1 VTDENWPSVKLR
13 LEHQEARVRNRYIR
27 SYICI
32 AFVLMSALSM
42 LAQSDRVEVQRRD
55 GLQQQV
61 SDGSQP
67 ILTATLGESPAI
79 SEAGS
84 ESELPDSPS
93 AAKADAPAAT
103 PAPTPAAAPAVK
115 SGFHGAPPA
124 GLGGPL
130 EADSSVADRNYLM
143 LTGGMFGASIAN
155 AELTIRCLEVH
166 ASCNDVPSSL
176 NSRLALYGIGIP
188 ADIGVAYLSYYMKK
202 KHSHIWY
209 VPSAVVTGANI
220 FLGVRAYRWTNDK

>member
-1 VTDENWPSVKLR
+1 VNLR
-13 LEHQEARVRNRYIR
+13 LEHQEARVRNRYRR
-27 SYICI
+27 SYVCI
-32 AFVLMSALSM
+32 AFVLVSALSV
-42 LAQSDRVEVQRRD
+42 LAQSDRIEIQRRD
-55 GLQQQV
+55 GLPQQV
-61 SDGSQP
+61 ADGSQP
-67 ILTATLGESPAI
+67 RLMATLGES
-79 SEAGS
+79 
-84 ESELPDSPS
+84 ELPDAPS
-93 AAKADAPAAT
+93 SAKADAPAAT

-115 SGFHGAPPA
+115 SGFRGAPPA

-130 EADSSVADRNYLM
+130 EADRSVADRNYLM

-166 ASCNDVPSSL
+166 TSCNDVPASL

-188 ADIGVAYLSYYMKK
+188 ADFGVAYLSYYMKK

-209 VPSAVVTGANI
+209 VPGAFVTGANI